1 MGRAWQHIIFLLY
14 LVYVL
19 VISAD
24 AADKHLNIW
33 PMPKSVSYGHG
44 NLYLSNY
51 FELETKGSKFVDAS
65 GILKDAF
72 LRTVDVVRSV
82 HVIEVNTSKID
93 PSIVLKGIHIVVLS
107 PSDEVPLAAR
117 LLGQSMAF
125 SISLLSMNFKLTIS
139 YKGS

>member
-1 MGRAWQHIIFLLY
+1 MGRTWLHIIFLLY

-24 AADKHLNIW
+24 AADKQLNIW